1 MLLSRLLQKLKEVAD
16 LLYLGDL
23 CPVPDYKNLSRTEA
37 DRLATDLEKNR
48 NGGSLPHHGKDGDY
62 SVHVAAAFAG
72 TLGYSMVHAS
82 RAEMQ
87 DELQELFHIVQIPG
101 HYQVAVSLFG
111 HGVIIVRSY
120 VSFISQI

>member
-1 MLLSRLLQKLKEVAD
+1 MLLSRLMQKLKDVAEI
-16 LLYLGDL
+16 LGLADL
-23 CPVPDYKNLSRTEA
+23 CPVPDYTNLSRSEA

-48 NGGSLPHHGKDGDY
+48 NNASLPHHGKHGDY
-62 SVHVAAAFAG
+62 SVHVAAAFAR

-101 HYQVAVSLFG
+101 HYRVAASLFG
-111 HGVIIVRSY
+111 HGMIVVRSY

>member
-1 MLLSRLLQKLKEVAD
+1 MQKLKEVAD
-16 LLYLGDL
+16 LLWLGDL
-23 CPVPDYKNLSRTEA
+23 CPVPDYTNLSRSEA
-37 DRLATDLEKNR
+37 DRLATDLEKNGHR
-48 NGGSLPHHGKDGDY
+48 DLRHHNKRGNY
-62 SVHVAAAFAG
+62 SIHVGAAFAR
-72 TLGYSMVHAS
+72 TLGYSMVHACK
-82 RAEMQ
+82 AELQ

>member
-16 LLYLGDL
+16 LLWLGDL
-23 CPVPDYKNLSRTEA
+23 CPVPDYKNLSRSEA

-48 NGGSLPHHGKDGDY
+48 NNASLPHHSKRGDY
-62 SVHVAAAFAG
+62 SIHVGAAFAR
-72 TLGYSMVHAS
+72 TLGYSMEPAL
-82 RAEMQ
+82 RRN
-87 DELQELFHIVQIPG
+87 ELQELFHIVQIPG

>member
-1 MLLSRLLQKLKEVAD
+1 MLLSRLMQKLKEVAD
-16 LLYLGDL
+16 LIGLSDL
-23 CPVPDYKNLSRTEA
+23 CPVPDYTNLSRSEA

-48 NGGSLPHHGKDGDY
+48 NNASLPHHSKRGDY
-62 SVHVAAAFAG
+62 SIHVGAAFAR
-72 TLGYSMVHAS
+72 TLGYSMVHACK
-82 RAEMQ
+82 AELQ